1 MLENS
6 KSFKIKN
13 LTGTKFVLQESHS
26 LYIEFSQ
33 VDKVTFMYI
42 NLHLTLILLCRRN
55 SLPFFDKKA
64 IKQFFIFMVQKTLRE
79 GDYKS
84 ECEKWQPNGHR
95 KHSA

>member
-6 KSFKIKN
+6 KSLKIKN

-33 VDKVTFMYI
+33 VDKV
-42 NLHLTLILLCRRN
+42 TLILLCRRN